1 MLSTQSYLL
10 ALLFYVAA
18 GTLGVWVLCRLLL
31 RGVAVVTR
39 GILIGVLAALVLTP
53 AFPNAES
60 ATLAPALIVMVFN
73 AVFVTEGMPYAQRAL
88 GLLILGAVVLGTL
101 GGVLSAR
108 WSRAQG
114 SHAGGSHLRPERS
127 ADPNDHDPTDDTL
140 TNREAL

>member
-1 MLSTQSYLL
+1 MLTTQSYLL
-10 ALLFYVAA
+10 ALFFYVVA
-18 GTLGVWVLCRLLL
+18 GTLGVWLLSRLLL

-73 AVFVTEGMPYAQRAL
+73 AAFVAEGMPYAQRAL
-88 GLLILGAVVLGTL
+88 GLLSLSALVMGTL
-101 GGVLSAR
+101 GGILSAR
-108 WSRAQG
+108 WARARG
-114 SHAGGSHLRPERS
+114 PLISPERS
-127 ADPNDHDPTDDTL
+127 ADPDGHYPTDDTF